1 MGLWLVIPCLV
12 VIGLAFLGVLVWAAH
27 AIAVTERDWREME
40 VAQTARP
47 GESRGGVTRLG

>member
-12 VIGLAFLGVLVWAAH
+12 VIGLAFIGVLVWAARTVV
-27 AIAVTERDWREME
+27 VTERDWRELE

-47 GESRGGVTRLG
+47 GGSRGGVTRLG